1 MSSVN
6 IYSTVIINPF
16 LMLIVD
22 EHERSLQKAK
32 EEHLKQLEEVKKAK
46 ETSGFVLLLSFLIF
60 SSKVK

>member
-1 MSSVN
+1 
-6 IYSTVIINPF
+6 
-16 LMLIVD
+16 MLIVD

-60 SSKVK
+60 SSKGQIVVSWAGLLNDRELN